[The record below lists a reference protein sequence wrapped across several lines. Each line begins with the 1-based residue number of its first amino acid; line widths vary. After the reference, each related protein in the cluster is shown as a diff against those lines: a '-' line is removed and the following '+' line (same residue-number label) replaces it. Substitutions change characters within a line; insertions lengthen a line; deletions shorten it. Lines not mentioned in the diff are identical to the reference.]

1 MIKETIYSKRSSL
14 LRKND
19 SRVLSMEIIFNKFQ
33 DVFILNGNSFLIEE
47 NSNQVLTIRPEN
59 YYSVINNGD
68 SPIEIQYSQDVSQHK
83 IIYDPYKYELSKK
96 IKLQSEFFVENYNIP
111 KSYTDTLPK
120 WYSFKFT
127 YPDYNLIFVRPEMGI
142 SIQTHEHRN
151 EYWEIL
157 EGNPIIITGNKV
169 HYFVENG
176 TKFKNQR
183 NSFHSVINPNKEA
196 DKFVMLKERWDGKF
210 DEKDISRVFNPNHY
224 R

>member
-1 MIKETIYSKRSSL
+1 MIKEIIYSKRSTL

-19 SRVLSMEIIFNKFQ
+19 SRVLSLEITFNKFQ

-83 IIYDPYKYELSKK
+83 IIYDPYKYEHSKK
-96 IKLQSEFFVENYNIP
+96 INLKSEFFIEKYNVP